1 MRIVPEHK
9 QDFDACS
16 ALSAAENS
24 MVACQLSELLTWLQ
38 DMNWPVATL
47 VEARIKSL
55 GAPAH
60 RTCTASASRFGRHLE
75 VLARLFATSKSR
87 PISGQII
94 AARVNSNRHLSRRR
108 RNRRGSRRCSARTPE
123 QAARLTTRS
132 TPTTQRHAP
141 LGPYRACAAPA
152 G

>member
-38 DMNWPVATL
+38 DNWPVATL

-55 GAPAH
+55 GAPLIEPV
-60 RTCTASASRFGRHLE
+60 RQ
-75 VLARLFATSKSR
+75 VL
-87 PISGQII
+87 
-94 AARVNSNRHLSRRR
+94 
-108 RNRRGSRRCSARTPE
+108 RGSDDIWKYWLVSSLLPKVAPSVVKSLQPE
-123 QAARLTTRS
+123 LTRIVTS
-132 TPTTQRHAP
+132 PGVGEIEEGVVDAVLVLQSKP
-141 LGPYRACAAPA
+141 PA
-152 G
+152 